1 MSVDSHLIANK
12 VGLDNLG
19 FNVEEPKE
27 LLPRC
32 LINGADHEVGTNTKN
47 LLIRKSMLLFVP
59 RSPAKLQGKTSK
71 KASFSRA
78 HCTSSSVVL
87 SSVSRF
93 WSIPHSGNHID
104 NLIVKLNRC
113 RIDRSVGNVDLG
125 THGCDGLF
133 LWFARHVDIGR
144 GVEKGIEIAEM
155 DIFNH
160 RSNMLGRHTTDRNS
174 IEVVSDTCIGRGG
187 VCGVEGFAV
196 LDSVSKHL
204 HKITCVGELLLESG
218 YLSSLIRR
226 SCVRCGCVRCS

>member
-19 FNVEEPKE
+19 FNVKEPKE

-32 LINGADHEVGTNTKN
+32 LINGADHEVRANTKN
-47 LLIRKSMLLFVP
+47 LLIRKTMLLFVP
-59 RSPAKLQGKTSK
+59 FSPAKLQGKTSK

-93 WSIPHSGNHID
+93 WCMPHSGNHID

-133 LWFARHVDIGR
+133 LWFARHIDVGR

-160 RSNMLGRHTTDRNS
+160 RSNMLGRHTLKGNR
-174 IEVVSDTCIGRGG
+174 IEVVSVTCVGRCCVSG
-187 VCGVEGFAV
+187 VVRFTV
-196 LDSVSKHL
+196 LDSVGKQR
-204 HKITCVGELLLESG
+204 HKLTCLGELLL
-218 YLSSLIRR
+218 
-226 SCVRCGCVRCS
+226 